1 MGAGE
6 FTRMMSAS
14 APPTLGQPSGLPS
27 APPPPEP
34 KPKSMLWL
42 YIGGGALV
50 LVLILI
56 AMFFALRTK

>member
-1 MGAGE
+1 
-6 FTRMMSAS
+6 
-14 APPTLGQPSGLPS
+14 
-27 APPPPEP
+27 
-34 KPKSMLWL
+34 MLWL